1 MKFLVVGSTGLIGS
15 YVAKTLSKHGTVI
28 GVSRTTQIS
37 VDVKDPA
44 SIKAMYEKVGKV
56 DAVASCIGKVAFKPV
71 AELTYED
78 YLMGLKDKALGQVE
92 LVRAGIDFLND
103 GGSFTLMTGVLARD
117 PIPSGSVAALAN
129 GAIESFTLA
138 AAIDL
143 PRGIRINTVSPNVL
157 VEATSY
163 HASFPGFHQVS
174 AQSVADAYVKSILGK
189 QTGQIYKLDSFF
201 FNSSTDHIA

>member
-56 DAVASCIGKVAFKPV
+56 DAVASCIGKVAFKPI
-71 AELTYED
+71 AELAYED

-117 PIPSGSVAALAN
+117 PIPAGSVAALAN

-143 PRGIRINTVSPNVL
+143 PRGLRINTVSPNVL

-163 HASFPGFHQVS
+163 HASFPGFHQVT

-189 QTGQIYKLDSFF
+189 QTGQIYKLD
-201 FNSSTDHIA
+201 

>member
-103 GGSFTLMTGVLARD
+103 AGSFTLMTGVLARD
-117 PIPSGSVAALAN
+117 PIPAGSVAALAN

-189 QTGQIYKLDSFF
+189 QTGQIYKLD
-201 FNSSTDHIA
+201 

>member
-56 DAVASCIGKVAFKPV
+56 DAVASCIGKVAFKPI

-117 PIPSGSVAALAN
+117 PIPAGSVAALAN

-143 PRGIRINTVSPNVL
+143 PRAIRINTVSPNVL

-163 HASFPGFHQVS
+163 HSSFPGFHQVT

-189 QTGQIYKLDSFF
+189 QTGQIYKLD
-201 FNSSTDHIA
+201 

>member
-56 DAVASCIGKVAFKPV
+56 DAVASCVGKVAFKPV

-103 GGSFTLMTGVLARD
+103 AGSFTLMTGVLARD
-117 PIPSGSVAALAN
+117 PIPAGSVAALAN

-163 HASFPGFHQVS
+163 HASFPGFHQVT

-189 QTGQIYKLDSFF
+189 QTGQIYKLD
-201 FNSSTDHIA
+201 

>member
-117 PIPSGSVAALAN
+117 PIPAGSVAALAN

-143 PRGIRINTVSPNVL
+143 PRGLRINTVSPNVL

-163 HASFPGFHQVS
+163 HASFPGFHQVT

-189 QTGQIYKLDSFF
+189 QTGQIYKLD
-201 FNSSTDHIA
+201 

>member
-15 YVAKTLSKHGTVI
+15 YVAKTLSKHGTVV

-78 YLMGLKDKALGQVE
+78 YSMGLKDKALGQVE

-117 PIPSGSVAALAN
+117 PIPAGSVAALAN

-163 HASFPGFHQVS
+163 HASFPGFHQVT

-189 QTGQIYKLDSFF
+189 QTGQIYKLD
-201 FNSSTDHIA
+201 

>member
-37 VDVKDPA
+37 VDVKDPT

-56 DAVASCIGKVAFKPV
+56 DAVASCIGKVAFKPI

-117 PIPSGSVAALAN
+117 PIPAGSVAALAN

-143 PRGIRINTVSPNVL
+143 PRGVRINTVSPNVL

-163 HASFPGFHQVS
+163 HASFPGFHQVT

-189 QTGQIYKLDSFF
+189 QTGQIYKLD
-201 FNSSTDHIA
+201 

>member
-103 GGSFTLMTGVLARD
+103 AGSFTLMTGVLARD

-163 HASFPGFHQVS
+163 HASFPGFHQVT

-189 QTGQIYKLDSFF
+189 QTGQIYKLD
-201 FNSSTDHIA
+201 

>member
-71 AELTYED
+71 TELSYED
-78 YLMGLKDKALGQVE
+78 YLMGFKDKALGQVE
-92 LVRAGIDFLND
+92 LVRAGINYLND
-103 GGSFTLMTGVLARD
+103 NGSFTLMTGVLARD

-129 GAIESFTLA
+129 GAIESFTL
-138 AAIDL
+138 
-143 PRGIRINTVSPNVL
+143 RINTVSPNVL

-163 HASFPGFHQVS
+163 HPSFPGYHQVS

-189 QTGQIYKLDSFF
+189 QTGQIYKLD
-201 FNSSTDHIA
+201 

>member
-1 MKFLVVGSTGLIGS
+1 MKFLVVGPTGLIGS
-15 YVAKTLSKHGTVI
+15 YVANTLIKHVPVI
-28 GVSRTTQIS
+28 GVPRTTHIP

-44 SIKAMYEKVGKV
+44 SSKAMYEKVGKV

-71 AELTYED
+71 TELTYED
-78 YLMGLKDKALGQVE
+78 YLMGFKDKALGQVE
-92 LVRAGIDFLND
+92 LVRAGIDYLND
-103 GGSFTLMTGVLARD
+103 NGSFTLMTGVLARD

-143 PRGIRINTVSPNVL
+143 PRGLRINTVRPNVL

-163 HASFPGFHQVS
+163 HPSLTGYHLVS

-189 QTGQIYKLDSFF
+189 QTGQIYKLD
-201 FNSSTDHIA
+201 

>member
-117 PIPSGSVAALAN
+117 PIPAGSVAALAN

-143 PRGIRINTVSPNVL
+143 PRGVRINTVSPNVL

-163 HASFPGFHQVS
+163 HASFPGFHQVT

-189 QTGQIYKLDSFF
+189 QTGQIYKLD
-201 FNSSTDHIA
+201 

>member
-56 DAVASCIGKVAFKPV
+56 DAVASCIGKVAFKPIT
-71 AELTYED
+71 ELTYED
-78 YLMGLKDKALGQVE
+78 SLMGLKDKALGQVE

-117 PIPSGSVAALAN
+117 PIPAGSVAALAN

-143 PRGIRINTVSPNVL
+143 PRGLRINTVSPNVL

-163 HASFPGFHQVS
+163 HASFPGFHQVT

-189 QTGQIYKLDSFF
+189 QTGQIYKLD
-201 FNSSTDHIA
+201 

>member
-71 AELTYED
+71 TELSYED
-78 YLMGLKDKALGQVE
+78 YLMGFKDKALGQVE
-92 LVRAGIDFLND
+92 LVRAGINYLNEN
-103 GGSFTLMTGVLARD
+103 GSFTLMTGVLARD

-143 PRGIRINTVSPNVL
+143 PRGLRINTVSPNVL

-163 HASFPGFHQVS
+163 HPSFPGYHQVS

-189 QTGQIYKLDSFF
+189 QTGQIYKLD
-201 FNSSTDHIA
+201 

>member
-44 SIKAMYEKVGKV
+44 SIKAMYEKVGKI

-189 QTGQIYKLDSFF
+189 QTGQIYKLD
-201 FNSSTDHIA
+201 

>member
-44 SIKAMYEKVGKV
+44 SIKVMYEKVGKV

-103 GGSFTLMTGVLARD
+103 TGSFTLMTGVLARD

-163 HASFPGFHQVS
+163 HASFPGFHQVT

-189 QTGQIYKLDSFF
+189 QTGQIYKLD
-201 FNSSTDHIA
+201 

>member
-44 SIKAMYEKVGKV
+44 SIKAMYEKVGKI

-92 LVRAGIDFLND
+92 LVRVGIDFLND

-117 PIPSGSVAALAN
+117 PIPAGSVAALAN

-163 HASFPGFHQVS
+163 HASFPGFHQVT

-189 QTGQIYKLDSFF
+189 QTGQIYKLD
-201 FNSSTDHIA
+201 

>member
-28 GVSRTTQIS
+28 GVSRTNQIP

-71 AELTYED
+71 TELSYED
-78 YLMGLKDKALGQVE
+78 YLMGFKDKALGQVE
-92 LVRAGIDFLND
+92 LVRAGINYLND
-103 GGSFTLMTGVLARD
+103 NGSFTLMTGVLARD

-143 PRGIRINTVSPNVL
+143 PRGLRINTVSPNVL

-163 HASFPGFHQVS
+163 HPSFPGYHQVS

-189 QTGQIYKLDSFF
+189 QTGQIYKLD
-201 FNSSTDHIA
+201 

>member
-71 AELTYED
+71 TELTYED
-78 YLMGLKDKALGQVE
+78 YLMGFKDKALGQVE
-92 LVRAGIDFLND
+92 LVRAGINFLND
-103 GGSFTLMTGVLARD
+103 NGSFTLMTGVLARD

-143 PRGIRINTVSPNVL
+143 PRGLRINTVSPNVL

-163 HASFPGFHQVS
+163 HPSFPGYHQVS

-189 QTGQIYKLDSFF
+189 QTGQIYKLD
-201 FNSSTDHIA
+201 

>member
-71 AELTYED
+71 AELTYDD

-92 LVRAGIDFLND
+92 LVRAGIEFLND
-103 GGSFTLMTGVLARD
+103 AGSFTLMTGVLARD
-117 PIPSGSVAALAN
+117 PIPAGSVAALAN

-143 PRGIRINTVSPNVL
+143 PRGLRINTVSPNVL

-163 HASFPGFHQVS
+163 HASFPGFHQVT

-189 QTGQIYKLDSFF
+189 QTGQIYKLD
-201 FNSSTDHIA
+201 

>member
-1 MKFLVVGSTGLIGS
+1 MLFRSTGLIGS

-71 AELTYED
+71 TELSYED
-78 YLMGLKDKALGQVE
+78 YLMGFKDKALGQVE
-92 LVRAGIDFLND
+92 LVRAGINYLND
-103 GGSFTLMTGVLARD
+103 NGSFTLMTGVLARD

-143 PRGIRINTVSPNVL
+143 PRGLRINTVSPNVL

-163 HASFPGFHQVS
+163 HPSFPGYHQVS

-189 QTGQIYKLDSFF
+189 QTGQIYKLD
-201 FNSSTDHIA
+201 

>member
-37 VDVKDPA
+37 VDVKDPT

-78 YLMGLKDKALGQVE
+78 YLVGLKDKALGQVE
-92 LVRAGIDFLND
+92 LVRAGIDFLNER
-103 GGSFTLMTGVLARD
+103 GSFTLMTGVLARD
-117 PIPSGSVAALAN
+117 PIPAGSVAALAN

-143 PRGIRINTVSPNVL
+143 PRGLRINTVSPNVL

-163 HASFPGFHQVS
+163 HASFPGFHQVT

-189 QTGQIYKLDSFF
+189 QTGQIYKLD
-201 FNSSTDHIA
+201 

>member
-56 DAVASCIGKVAFKPV
+56 DAVASCIGKVAFKPI

-103 GGSFTLMTGVLARD
+103 AGSFTLMTGVLARD

-143 PRGIRINTVSPNVL
+143 PRGLRINTVSPNVL

-163 HASFPGFHQVS
+163 HASFPGFHQVT
-174 AQSVADAYVKSILGK
+174 AQSVADAYAKSILGK
-189 QTGQIYKLDSFF
+189 QTGQIYKLD
-201 FNSSTDHIA
+201 

>member
-56 DAVASCIGKVAFKPV
+56 DAVASCIGKVAFKPIT
-71 AELTYED
+71 ELTYED

-117 PIPSGSVAALAN
+117 PIPAGSVAALAN

-143 PRGIRINTVSPNVL
+143 PRGLRINTVSPNVL

-163 HASFPGFHQVS
+163 HASFPGFHQVT

-189 QTGQIYKLDSFF
+189 QTGQIYKLD
-201 FNSSTDHIA
+201 

>member
-56 DAVASCIGKVAFKPV
+56 DAVASCIGKVAFKPIT
-71 AELTYED
+71 ELSYED
-78 YLMGLKDKALGQVE
+78 YLMGFKDKALGQVE
-92 LVRAGIDFLND
+92 LVRVGINYLND
-103 GGSFTLMTGVLARD
+103 NGSFTLMTGVLARD

-143 PRGIRINTVSPNVL
+143 PRGLRINTVSPNVL

-163 HASFPGFHQVS
+163 HPSFPGYHQVS
-174 AQSVADAYVKSILGK
+174 AQSVANAYVKSILGK
-189 QTGQIYKLDSFF
+189 QTGQIYKLD
-201 FNSSTDHIA
+201 

>member
-92 LVRAGIDFLND
+92 LVRAGIDFLKD
-103 GGSFTLMTGVLARD
+103 AGSFTLMTGVLARD

-163 HASFPGFHQVS
+163 HASFPGFHQVT

-189 QTGQIYKLDSFF
+189 QTGQIYKLD
-201 FNSSTDHIA
+201 

>member
-44 SIKAMYEKVGKV
+44 SIKAMYEKVGKT

-103 GGSFTLMTGVLARD
+103 AGSFTLMTGVLARD

-163 HASFPGFHQVS
+163 HASFPGFHQVT

-189 QTGQIYKLDSFF
+189 QTGQIYKLD
-201 FNSSTDHIA
+201 

>member
-28 GVSRTTQIS
+28 GASRTTQIS

-56 DAVASCIGKVAFKPV
+56 DAVASCVGKVAFKPV

-103 GGSFTLMTGVLARD
+103 AGSFTLMTGVLARD

-163 HASFPGFHQVS
+163 HASFPGFHQVT

-189 QTGQIYKLDSFF
+189 QTGQIYKLD
-201 FNSSTDHIA
+201 

>member
-56 DAVASCIGKVAFKPV
+56 DAVASCVGKVVYKQIT
-71 AELTYED
+71 EITYED
-78 YLMGLKDKALGQVE
+78 YLNSFKDKALGQVE
-92 LVRAGIDFLND
+92 LVRAGINYLND
-103 GGSFTLMTGVLARD
+103 NGSFTLMTGVLARD

-143 PRGIRINTVSPNVL
+143 PRGLRINTVSPNVL

-163 HASFPGFHQVS
+163 HASFPGYHQVS

-189 QTGQIYKLDSFF
+189 QTGQIYKLD
-201 FNSSTDHIA
+201 

>member
-117 PIPSGSVAALAN
+117 PIPAGSVAALAN

-157 VEATSY
+157 LEATSY

-189 QTGQIYKLDSFF
+189 QTGQIYKLD
-201 FNSSTDHIA
+201 

>member
-56 DAVASCIGKVAFKPV
+56 DAVASCIGKVAFKPI

-103 GGSFTLMTGVLARD
+103 AGSFTLMTGVLARD
-117 PIPSGSVAALAN
+117 PIPAGSVAALAN

-163 HASFPGFHQVS
+163 HASFPGFHQVT

-189 QTGQIYKLDSFF
+189 QTGQIYKLD
-201 FNSSTDHIA
+201 